1 MIKLLDATEDLPF
14 GHNTTTP
21 SIIKKLVLLLI
32 KNKPLI
38 AVTNHSMFE

>member
-32 KNKPLI
+32 L
-38 AVTNHSMFE
+38 AVTNHSMSE